1 MALKI
6 PFNAVQRALYELL
19 SKGQTVPVTEHIPTG
34 QEEFPYIW
42 IGASNDVPENDNKTN
57 DIHLLTQEIDLWSDQ
72 GGTLEINNIMNDVIF
87 LVTHY
92 KLRMPGYHV
101 INLSLIHI

>member
-6 PFNAVQRALYELL
+6 PFNAVQKALYELL

-42 IGASNDVPENDNKTN
+42 IGASNDVPENGIKMD
-57 DIHLLTQEIDLWSDQ
+57 LLPIMEKLFYILKYNRR
-72 GGTLEINNIMNDVIF
+72 LNNAYN
-87 LVTHY
+87 
-92 KLRMPGYHV
+92 
-101 INLSLIHI
+101 